1 MGLSYY
7 GSPILLNKNKPM
19 KKLLLAVI
27 LLLSHFSVA
36 QNIEGMYSFI
46 DYPISTIVIQT
57 DHSHINTFVRRVDV
71 DNETQY
77 YYVFKVVSKDTRASI
92 QSSFV
97 TMISYEDL
105 EKINYALKLLL
116 VKEEDDRKLELAKV
130 DYIENKYVTE
140 SGFKIG
146 YCINNAKLEWFVEF
160 DHIGAINGWNL
171 EDRVNDLIDTKTFI
185 INNYNGK
192 DIEEIFGEAQV
203 KIESLMQQGNVR

>member
-1 MGLSYY
+1 MIMAALYCL
-7 GSPILLNKNKPM
+7 IKNNSM
-19 KKLLLAVI
+19 KKLLLVVV
-27 LLLSHFSVA
+27 LLSSLFSVA
-36 QNIEGMYSFI
+36 QSVEGMYSFI

-57 DHSHINTFVRRVDV
+57 DHSHVNTFVRRVDV
-71 DNETQY
+71 GNETQY
-77 YYVFKVVSKDTRASI
+77 YYVFKFVSKDTHASI

-105 EKINYALKLLL
+105 VKIIHALKLLR
-116 VKEEDDRKLELAKV
+116 VKEEDDNKLELAKV

-160 DHIGAINGWNL
+160 DHVGAINGWNL
-171 EDRVNDLIDTKTFI
+171 EERVNDLIDTRTFI

-192 DIEEIFGEAQV
+192 NIEEIFDKAQV
-203 KIESLMQQGNVR
+203 KIESLMQQGNARY